1 MLLDVI
7 SPLQTLQTFR
17 DNVDKEGITAK
28 PKTLSCNGKC
38 LGLAG

>member
-7 SPLQTLQTFR
+7 SPLQTFR
-17 DNVDKEGITAK
+17 GIVDKEEITAK
-28 PKTLSCNGKC
+28 PKTLSCNGER